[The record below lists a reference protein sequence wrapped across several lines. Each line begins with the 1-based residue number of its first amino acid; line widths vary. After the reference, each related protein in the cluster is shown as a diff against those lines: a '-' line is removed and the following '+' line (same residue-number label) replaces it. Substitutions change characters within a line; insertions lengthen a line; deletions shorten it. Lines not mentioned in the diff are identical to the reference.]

1 LKSKILCQCKCLFMR
16 LAQWF
21 VLAILLGTFPIIQPG
36 QATQPFQLAQSIWK
50 PFSSKEGRFSVLMP
64 GTPRE
69 SQLIWDPVTG
79 YIVYLFTVTRE
90 EAEYMV
96 WYLDFEPPTRR
107 LDDDGQSSNFP
118 DMLPNTPEKMTD
130 VLVNA
135 GTDCYSTPSYCR
147 LISEQSIRLGS
158 YPGREISLRLPS
170 GPLVRRRLYL
180 VNRRVYILSVRT
192 TQERFLSKTIEGFMN
207 SFKLLS
213 E

>member
-1 LKSKILCQCKCLFMR
+1 MR
-16 LAQWF
+16 LAQGF

-50 PFSSKEGRFSVLMP
+50 SFSSKEGRFSVLMP

-69 SQLIWDPVTG
+69 SQINWDWQTG
-79 YIVYLFTVTRE
+79 DIVYLFTVTRE

-96 WYLDFEPPTRR
+96 GYVDIEPPTRR
-107 LDDDGQSSNFP
+107 VDDDGQSSNFP
-118 DMLPNTPEKMTD
+118 DILPNTPEKMTD

-135 GTDCYSTPSYCR
+135 GTGCYSTPSDCR

-158 YPGREISLRLPS
+158 LPGREISLRLGG

>member
-1 LKSKILCQCKCLFMR
+1 MG

-69 SQLIWDPVTG
+69 SQINWDWQTG
-79 YIVYLFTVTRE
+79 DIVYLFTVTRE

-96 WYLDFEPPTRR
+96 WYVDFEPPTRR
-107 LDDDGQSSNFP
+107 VDDDGQSSNFP
-118 DMLPNTPEKMTD
+118 DILPNTPEKMTD
-130 VLVNA
+130 VLANA
-135 GTDCYSTPSYCR
+135 GTGPDYSYNLGYCR

-158 YPGREISLRLPS
+158 FPGREISCRLP
-170 GPLVRRRLYL
+170 GGVIFRRRLYL

>member
-1 LKSKILCQCKCLFMR
+1 MG

-69 SQLIWDPVTG
+69 SQINWDWQTG
-79 YIVYLFTVTRE
+79 DIVYLFTVTRE

-96 WYLDFEPPTRR
+96 GYVDIEPPTRR
-107 LDDDGQSSNFP
+107 VDDDGQSSNFP
-118 DMLPNTPEKMTD
+118 DILPNTPEKMTD
-130 VLVNA
+130 VLA
-135 GTDCYSTPSYCR
+135 TACYSTPSDCR

-158 YPGREISLRLPS
+158 FPGREISLRLGG

-192 TQERFLSKTIEGFMN
+192 TQERFYPKRLKG
-207 SFKLLS
+207 L
-213 E
+213 

>member
-1 LKSKILCQCKCLFMR
+1 MR

-21 VLAILLGTFPIIQPG
+21 VLAILLGTFPIIQPA

-64 GTPRE
+64 GTPSE
-69 SQLIWDPVTG
+69 SQMIGDPVTG
-79 YIVYLFTVTRE
+79 DIVYLFTVTRE

-96 WYLDFEPPTRR
+96 WYVDFEPPTRR
-107 LDDDGQSSNFP
+107 VDDDGQSSNFP

-130 VLVNA
+130 VLVKA
-135 GTDCYSTPSYCR
+135 GTDCYYSPSICR

-158 YPGREISLRLPS
+158 FPGREIGLRLP
-170 GPLVRRRLYL
+170 GGLIFRRRLYL

-192 TQERFLSKTIEGFMN
+192 TKERLLSKTIEGFMN
-207 SFKLLS
+207 SFKLRS

>member
-1 LKSKILCQCKCLFMR
+1 MR

-69 SQLIWDPVTG
+69 SQMIWNLETG
-79 YIVYLFTVTRE
+79 DDIVYLFTVTRE

-96 WYLDFEPPTRR
+96 WYVDFEPPTRR

-118 DMLPNTPEKMTD
+118 DILPNTPEKMTD

-135 GTDCYSTPSYCR
+135 GTDSYSTPSDRR
-147 LISEQSIRLGS
+147 LISEQSIRLGN
-158 YPGREISLRLPS
+158 YPGREISLRLGG

>member
-1 LKSKILCQCKCLFMR
+1 MR

-69 SQLIWDPVTG
+69 SQMIWNLETG
-79 YIVYLFTVTRE
+79 DDIVYLFTVTRE

-96 WYLDFEPPTRR
+96 WYVDFEPPTRR

-118 DMLPNTPEKMTD
+118 DILPNTPEKMTD

-135 GTDCYSTPSYCR
+135 GTDSYSTPSDCR

-180 VNRRVYILSVRT
+180 VNRRAYILSVRT

>member
-1 LKSKILCQCKCLFMR
+1 MG

-21 VLAILLGTFPIIQPG
+21 VLAILLATFPIIQPG

-69 SQLIWDPVTG
+69 SQINWDWQTG
-79 YIVYLFTVTRE
+79 DIVYLFTVTRE

-96 WYLDFEPPTRR
+96 GYVDIEPPTRR
-107 LDDDGQSSNFP
+107 VDDDGQSSNFP
-118 DMLPNTPEKMTD
+118 DILPNTPEKMTD
-130 VLVNA
+130 VLA
-135 GTDCYSTPSYCR
+135 TACYSTPSDCR

-158 YPGREISLRLPS
+158 FPGREISLRLGG

>member
-1 LKSKILCQCKCLFMR
+1 MKSKILCQSKCLFMG

-21 VLAILLGTFPIIQPG
+21 VLAILLATFPIIQPG

-69 SQLIWDPVTG
+69 SQINWDWQTG
-79 YIVYLFTVTRE
+79 DIVYLFTVTRE

-96 WYLDFEPPTRR
+96 GYVDIEPPTRR
-107 LDDDGQSSNFP
+107 VDDDGQSSNFP
-118 DMLPNTPEKMTD
+118 DILPNTPEKMTD
-130 VLVNA
+130 VLA
-135 GTDCYSTPSYCR
+135 TACYSTPSDCR

-158 YPGREISLRLPS
+158 FPGREISLRLGG

>member
-1 LKSKILCQCKCLFMR
+1 MG

-69 SQLIWDPVTG
+69 SQTIWNLETG
-79 YIVYLFTVTRE
+79 DDIVYLFTVTRE

-96 WYLDFEPPTRR
+96 WYVDFEPPTRR
-107 LDDDGQSSNFP
+107 VDDDGQSSNFP
-118 DMLPNTPEKMTD
+118 DILPNTPEKMTD
-130 VLVNA
+130 VLA
-135 GTDCYSTPSYCR
+135 TACYSTPSDCR

-158 YPGREISLRLPS
+158 FPGREISCRLP
-170 GPLVRRRLYL
+170 GGVIFRRRLYL

>member
-1 LKSKILCQCKCLFMR
+1 MR

-21 VLAILLGTFPIIQPG
+21 VLAILLATFPIIQPG

-69 SQLIWDPVTG
+69 SQINWDWQTG
-79 YIVYLFTVTRE
+79 DIVYLFTVTRE

-96 WYLDFEPPTRR
+96 GYVDIEPPTRR
-107 LDDDGQSSNFP
+107 VDDDGQSSNFP
-118 DMLPNTPEKMTD
+118 DILPNTPEKMTD
-130 VLVNA
+130 VLA
-135 GTDCYSTPSYCR
+135 TACYSTPSDCR

-158 YPGREISLRLPS
+158 FPGREISLRLGG

>member
-107 LDDDGQSSNFP
+107 LNDDGQSSNFP

-135 GTDCYSTPSYCR
+135 GTDCYSTPSICR

-180 VNRRVYILSVRT
+180 VNRRAYILSVRT

>member
-1 LKSKILCQCKCLFMR
+1 MG
-16 LAQWF
+16 LAQGF

-50 PFSSKEGRFSVLMP
+50 PLSSKEGRFSVLMP

-107 LDDDGQSSNFP
+107 VDDDGQSSNFP
-118 DMLPNTPEKMTD
+118 DILPNTPEKMTD

-135 GTDCYSTPSYCR
+135 GTDCYSTPSDCR

>member
-1 LKSKILCQCKCLFMR
+1 MR

-21 VLAILLGTFPIIQPG
+21 VLAILLATFPIIQPG

-69 SQLIWDPVTG
+69 SQMIWNLETG
-79 YIVYLFTVTRE
+79 DDIVYLFTVTRE

-96 WYLDFEPPTRR
+96 GYVDFEPPTRR
-107 LDDDGQSSNFP
+107 VDDDGQSSNFP
-118 DMLPNTPEKMTD
+118 DILPNTPEKMTD

-135 GTDCYSTPSYCR
+135 GTDSYSTPSNRR
-147 LISEQSIRLGS
+147 LISEQSIRLGN
-158 YPGREISLRLPS
+158 YPGREISLRLGG

-180 VNRRVYILSVRT
+180 VNRRAYILSVRT